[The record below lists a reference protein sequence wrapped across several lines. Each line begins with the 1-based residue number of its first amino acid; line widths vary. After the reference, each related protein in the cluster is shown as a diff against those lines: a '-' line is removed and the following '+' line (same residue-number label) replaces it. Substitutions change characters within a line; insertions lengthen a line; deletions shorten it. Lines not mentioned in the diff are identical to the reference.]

1 MIDSNEVKNL
11 SQLSKISL
19 TDAEISNF
27 EKDLNIL
34 LDEVESIND
43 IDVSNV
49 PITYNVNDM
58 KNPLRDE
65 EIRESLDR
73 DEVLKNTSEKQYGYF
88 KILKV
93 ME

>member
-43 IDVSNV
+43 VQVDNV

>member
-65 EIRESLDR
+65 EVRESLDR

>member
-43 IDVSNV
+43 VQVDNV
-49 PITYNVNDM
+49 PITYNVNNM
-58 KNPLRDE
+58 KNPLRNE
-65 EIRESLDR
+65 EVRESLDR
-73 DEVLKNTSEKQYGYF
+73 EEVLKNTSEKQYGYF

>member
-43 IDVSNV
+43 VQVDNV

-65 EIRESLDR
+65 EVRESLDR